1 MAPLGQTAARQR
13 FAQHSL
19 NARRAASRTCIGE
32 TYSEFTACS
41 MGRAYGSGLALSNR
55 LSIKRRLTV
64 SSYLVTIE
72 FDDGARAITE
82 YSSPADVRTKLAE
95 VVRDLTDEDG
105 IEHFRSVT
113 VTQSMAV
120 TRAA

>member
-1 MAPLGQTAARQR
+1 
-13 FAQHSL
+13 
-19 NARRAASRTCIGE
+19 
-32 TYSEFTACS
+32 
-41 MGRAYGSGLALSNR
+41 
-55 LSIKRRLTV
+55 
-64 SSYLVTIE
+64 VTIE

-95 VVRDLTDEDG
+95 VIRDLTDENG

-120 TRAA
+120 NRAA

>member
-1 MAPLGQTAARQR
+1 M
-13 FAQHSL
+13 
-19 NARRAASRTCIGE
+19 
-32 TYSEFTACS
+32 
-41 MGRAYGSGLALSNR
+41 
-55 LSIKRRLTV
+55 

-82 YSSPADVRTKLAE
+82 YSSPAEVRTKLAE

-113 VTQSMAV
+113 VSQSMTV

>member
-1 MAPLGQTAARQR
+1 M
-13 FAQHSL
+13 
-19 NARRAASRTCIGE
+19 
-32 TYSEFTACS
+32 
-41 MGRAYGSGLALSNR
+41 
-55 LSIKRRLTV
+55 

-95 VVRDLTDEDG
+95 VIRDLTDENG

-120 TRAA
+120 NRAA